1 MGAVFVFL
9 ATFTVAVQGGTRY
22 RRDTNDDLN
31 KAIGQAEDDIN
42 NFFAKIYGGKCAVA
56 NQFTG
61 DQCLSPIATC
71 DTNQGIAGL
80 GGSLVWLLFSSS
92 EGSCAAA
99 SAAAAP
105 QSWTASAAAA
115 GGTRATHL
123 LELAKPSFP
132 PSRLSGTH
140 LNIGKIFGTSSRIY
154 RPSREI
160 YSRENFFTANMKV
173 VYKIQYLHTT
183 R

>member
-1 MGAVFVFL
+1 MG
-9 ATFTVAVQGGTRY
+9 
-22 RRDTNDDLN
+22 
-31 KAIGQAEDDIN
+31 
-42 NFFAKIYGGKCAVA
+42 
-56 NQFTG
+56 
-61 DQCLSPIATC
+61 
-71 DTNQGIAGL
+71 
-80 GGSLVWLLFSSS
+80 
-92 EGSCAAA
+92 GSCAAA

-115 GGTRATHL
+115 GGTKATPL

-160 YSRENFFTANMKV
+160 YSREKLIFFTANMKV

-183 R
+183 RWIYSKSLQM